1 MRSIHRIL
9 TLATLL
15 VAVLLSACQGSGQ
28 AAPTPTPAP
37 QWETFHSDEG
47 GFSVLFPA
55 PPEKY
60 LFSSE
65 TSYGGVYT
73 STYQGMTYNAI
84 FNIMA
89 ANQLPSDQV
98 LQSLRDNHAAELKAK
113 ILSSDRIDFNG
124 YPGLAYSLDAP
135 KSKALPD
142 GGIVQGRIV
151 HVNDRVYILYHT
163 GAKKN
168 SLLPDIKQYLGS
180 LKVDGMVE
188 VPTPVPVAPHAVVAP
203 EGWQEFTSEQDGFSV
218 LLPGTPKREVLSSD
232 KTMEV
237 TSHLVQNGLDM
248 YGVMSFNFK
257 DPALAQGRSASLF
270 DLSKESL
277 LANMGGSVVSE
288 KSIQLGPYTG
298 REILINLP
306 KSKDQPADGQI
317 LARLYLA
324 ETHLYGVIAVTLGKD
339 MPPEALQF
347 LDSFKVLES
356 K

>member
-1 MRSIHRIL
+1 MRSIKRIL
-9 TLATLL
+9 TLAILL
-15 VAVLLSACQGSGQ
+15 AAVPLSACQGGGQ
-28 AAPTPTPAP
+28 AAPTPTLAP

-47 GFSVLFPA
+47 GFSVRFPA
-55 PPEKY
+55 PPEKQLY
-60 LFSSE
+60 SSE

-84 FNIMA
+84 FTIMA
-89 ANQLPSDQV
+89 ANQLPSDQL
-98 LQSLRDNHAAELKAK
+98 LQALRDSHAADLKAK
-113 ILSSDRIDFNG
+113 ILSSDAIDFNG

-135 KSKALPD
+135 KSKTLPD
-142 GGIVQGRIV
+142 GGVVQGRIY

-188 VPTPVPVAPHAVVAP
+188 LPTPVPVAPNAVVAP
-203 EGWQEFTSEQDGFSV
+203 PGWQEFTSEQDGFSV
-218 LLPGTPKREVLSSD
+218 LLPGKPKREAISSD

-237 TSHLVQNGLDM
+237 ASHLVQNGLDM

-257 DPALAQGRSASLF
+257 DPALAQGRIDPLF
-270 DLSKESL
+270 DLTKESL

-288 KSIQLGPYTG
+288 KPIQLGTYSG
-298 REILINLP
+298 KEILINLP
-306 KSKDQPADGQI
+306 KTKDQPAEGQM
-317 LARLYLA
+317 LVRLYLA
-324 ETHLYGVIAVTLGKD
+324 NAHMYGVIAVTLGKD
-339 MPPEALQF
+339 TPAEATQF
-347 LDSFKVLES
+347 MNSFRVLES